1 MNIKGFTL
9 IELLVV
15 TVIIGVISAI
25 SVTAYNGYIKSAQKK
40 TVEQNFI
47 STVKYME
54 AEIAKCKLDRN
65 AKAFNLPCPVPV
77 PANSVYQACAAIYLS
92 WKYQFRNP
100 LVKTAHRGNT
110 SNQRE
115 CPVIMQGDIR
125 GGVRSGDGQQIGD
138 VNIVICP
145 RNPYCGRNSDTDG
158 HFKVMWWW
166 DSTRTYEDSKIVKV
180 Y

>member
-1 MNIKGFTL
+1 MKNLKGFTL

-15 TVIIGVISAI
+15 VALVGVVTAIGVK
-25 SVTAYNGYIKSAQKK
+25 AYNGYIKSAQKK
-40 TVEQNFI
+40 TVELNFRN
-47 STVKYME
+47 TVKYME

-65 AKAFNLPCPVPV
+65 AKAFGLPCPVR
-77 PANSVYQACAAIYLS
+77 ANSSYQECAAVYLS
-92 WKYQFRNP
+92 WKYQIRSP
-100 LVKTAHRGNT
+100 LQIKTGGAGRYSGRG
-110 SNQRE
+110 
-115 CPVIMQGDIR
+115 CPVQVLGDVR
-125 GGVRSGDGQQIGD
+125 GGIRSGDGQQLGD
-138 VNIVICP
+138 VNIVVCP

>member
-1 MNIKGFTL
+1 MKIKGFTL

-15 TVIIGVISAI
+15 VALVGV
-25 SVTAYNGYIKSAQKK
+25 VTAVGVKAYNGYIKSAQKK
-40 TVEQNFI
+40 TVELNFRN
-47 STVKYME
+47 TVKYME
-54 AEIAKCKLDRN
+54 AEIAKCKLDTN
-65 AKAFNLPCPVPV
+65 AKAFGLPCPVR
-77 PANSVYQACAAIYLS
+77 ANSSYQECAAVYLS
-92 WKYQFRNP
+92 WKYQIKNP
-100 LVKTAHRGNT
+100 IQKEVMAGRTVGRG
-110 SNQRE
+110 
-115 CPVIMQGDIR
+115 CPTFIHGDVR
-125 GGVRSGDGQQIGD
+125 GGIRSGDGQVLGD

>member
-15 TVIIGVISAI
+15 TVIIGVIAAI

-47 STVKYME
+47 STVKYMQT
-54 AEIAKCKLDRN
+54 EIAKCKLDRDTT
-65 AKAFNLPCPVPV
+65 AFGLPCPVSKDPR
-77 PANSVYQACAAIYLS
+77 YQECAAVYLS
-92 WKYQFRNP
+92 WKYNIGNP
-100 LVKTAHRGNT
+100 LVTKASAGWTASRHCPTLVEGNF
-110 SNQRE
+110 
-115 CPVIMQGDIR
+115 R